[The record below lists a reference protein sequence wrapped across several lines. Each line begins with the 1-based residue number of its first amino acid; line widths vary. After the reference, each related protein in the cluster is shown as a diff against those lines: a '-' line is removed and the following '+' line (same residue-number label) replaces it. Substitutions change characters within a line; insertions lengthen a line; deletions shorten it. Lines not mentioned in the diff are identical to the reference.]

1 MFLNLINIVK
11 SMIFFTGSY
20 GNSVFPPPLSSE
32 EEDKYVDLML
42 KGDKDARNILI
53 EHNLRLVAHI
63 VKKFDSKSTET
74 DDLISIG
81 TIGLI
86 KGIDTYKKTPKVKIT
101 TYAARCIQ
109 NEILMYYRSN
119 KKNQFT
125 VSLNDSIGYDKE
137 GNEINLVDM
146 LEDKSED
153 ILDTIQ
159 IKDNINLLNKYMK
172 KLNKR
177 EKEIIIKRYGLN
189 NEKDLTQKEIADS
202 LGISRSY
209 VSRIEKRALTKILR
223 EFIKSKNT
231 LLKEKKLKRI
241 NF

>member
-20 GNSVFPPPLSSE
+20 GNNVFPPPLSSE

-42 KGDKDARNILI
+42 QGDKDARNILI

-86 KGIDTYKKTPKVKIT
+86 KGVDTYKKTPKVKIT

-231 LLKEKKLKRI
+231 L
-241 NF
+241 

>member
-1 MFLNLINIVK
+1 MFLNLIAMVK

-20 GNSVFPPPLSSE
+20 GNNVFPPPLTSE
-32 EEDKYVDLML
+32 EEDKYVDKML
-42 KGDKDARNILI
+42 QGDTEARSILI

-63 VKKFDSKSTET
+63 VKKFDNKSTDT

-86 KGIDTYKKTPKVKIT
+86 KGIDTYKKTPTVKIT

-109 NEILMYYRSN
+109 NEILMFYRSN

-125 VSLNDSIGYDKE
+125 ISLNDSIGYDKE
-137 GNEINLVDM
+137 GNEINLADM
-146 LEDKSED
+146 LEDKKED
-153 ILDTIQ
+153 ILDTLQ
-159 IKDNINLLNKYMK
+159 IKDNIALLKKYMQ

-177 EKEIIIKRYGLN
+177 EREIIIKRYGLN
-189 NEKDLTQKEIADS
+189 NEKDLTQKEIADEM
-202 LGISRSY
+202 GISRSY

-223 EFIKSKNT
+223 EFIKNKNS
-231 LLKEKKLKRI
+231 L
-241 NF
+241 

>member
-1 MFLNLINIVK
+1 MFFNLISIIKN
-11 SMIFFTGSY
+11 MIFFTGSY
-20 GNSVFPPPLSSE
+20 GNNVFPPPLSSE
-32 EEDKYVDLML
+32 DEEKYVDQML
-42 KGDKDARNILI
+42 NGDKDARAKLI

-63 VKKFDSKSTET
+63 VKKFDNKTTDT

-119 KKNQFT
+119 KKNGLT

-137 GNEINLVDM
+137 GNEINLADL
-146 LEDKSED
+146 LEDKQED
-153 ILDTIQ
+153 ILERLQ
-159 IKDNINLLNKYMK
+159 VKDNIVLLNKYLE

-177 EKEIIIKRYGLN
+177 EKEIITKRFGLN
-189 NEKDLTQKEIADS
+189 NQKDLTQKEIAEN

-223 EFIKSKNT
+223 EFIKH
-231 LLKEKKLKRI
+231 KKDI
-241 NF
+241 

>member
-20 GNSVFPPPLSSE
+20 GNNVFPPPLSSE
-32 EEDKYVDLML
+32 DEDKYVDLML
-42 KGDKDARNILI
+42 EGDKDARNILI

-86 KGIDTYKKTPKVKIT
+86 KGVDTYKKTPKVKIT

-209 VSRIEKRALTKILR
+209 VSRIEKRALTYKMKKIWNKPT
-223 EFIKSKNT
+223 FNQYQCIS
-231 LLKEKKLKRI
+231 
-241 NF
+241 FQVFF